1 IADRER
7 AHHVIE
13 DVQRTMGRL
22 RGIIHTAMVLDD
34 APIERLDEER
44 MWTAM
49 RPKMIGAWNLH
60 ALTIGIPLDFFV
72 MFSSI
77 TSIIGNPGQA
87 NYVAG
92 NAFLDMLAYY
102 RRARGLPALTV
113 NWGRVG
119 DVGHVVNNPEA
130 TQRLDRLGI
139 TIMPLSETLDALDEL
154 MSSDAVQVA
163 AAQVEWKGIFRVT
176 GSRIPARYSGLV
188 GDAVAEEGRSTA
200 SSGARDILEAEEA
213 ALPSL
218 LERYMRD
225 LLARA
230 MGTSPARIDLQQ
242 SLFNLGVD
250 SLIAVE
256 VRNRV
261 HADLGVNVPLA
272 KLMKS
277 ASISSFAVYVGEQ
290 LIERGRGER
299 SRTAHGDNA
308 AQAKA
313 SATISDKHL
322 DEDEAARPAL
332 RADARPAEVP
342 LSFAQRRLWFIN
354 RLEGPSAT

>member
-1 IADRER
+1 
-7 AHHVIE
+7 
-13 DVQRTMGRL
+13 
-22 RGIIHTAMVLDD
+22 
-34 APIERLDEER
+34 
-44 MWTAM
+44 
-49 RPKMIGAWNLH
+49 
-60 ALTIGIPLDFFV
+60 
-72 MFSSI
+72 
-77 TSIIGNPGQA
+77 
-87 NYVAG
+87 
-92 NAFLDMLAYY
+92 
-102 RRARGLPALTV
+102 
-113 NWGRVG
+113 
-119 DVGHVVNNPEA
+119 
-130 TQRLDRLGI
+130 GI

-163 AAQVEWKGIFRVT
+163 AAQIDWKGLLQAT
-176 GSRIPARYSGLV
+176 KPERIPAQYSGVV
-188 GDAVAEEGRSTA
+188 GDAGVEEGGSTA
-200 SSGARDILEAEEA
+200 SSRVRDILEAEGT

-218 LERYMRD
+218 LEAYMRD

-242 SLFNLGVD
+242 SLFNLGLD

-256 VRNRV
+256 VRNRIQ
-261 HADLGVNVPLA
+261 ADLGVNVPLA

-277 ASISSFAVYVGEQ
+277 ASVSAFAVYVGEQ